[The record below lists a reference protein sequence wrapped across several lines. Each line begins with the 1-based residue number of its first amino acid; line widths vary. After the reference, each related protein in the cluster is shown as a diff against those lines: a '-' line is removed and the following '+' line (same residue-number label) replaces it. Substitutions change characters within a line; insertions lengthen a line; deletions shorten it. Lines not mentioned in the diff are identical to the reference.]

1 MAKRAN
7 SDSIGWGVIRQGRG
21 LWSRNAVK
29 GEQVR
34 DERLR
39 RDGKIEWR
47 SWNPRSSKLGAAII
61 RTSADAE
68 ILLPKPGSNVLYIGA
83 GHGTTISHLHD
94 HVCGSGNHHA
104 GSIVSV
110 DLSPRC
116 IRDLISLAEKRPG
129 ILPVLADAR
138 QLDDYSIFLPNRVP
152 WILQDVSQAGQV
164 ELMLKVCKRFLSQ
177 NGIAL
182 LSLKAASERWNDG
195 GDEGRFSDAES
206 KISDSQMKLVE
217 RIDLKGLED
226 QHVMYV
232 LRPHWE

>member
-61 RTSADAE
+61 RTSGDAE

-110 DLSPRC
+110 DLSARC

-164 ELMLKVCKRFLSQ
+164 ELMLKVCNRFLSQ

-217 RIDLKGLED
+217 RIDLNGLED

>member
-1 MAKRAN
+1 MTKRAN
-7 SDSIGWGVIRQGRG
+7 SGSIGWGVMRQGRR

-61 RTSADAE
+61 RTSGDAE
-68 ILLPKPGSNVLYIGA
+68 ILLPEPGSNVLYIGA

-110 DLSPRC
+110 DLSARC

-138 QLDDYSIFLPNRVP
+138 QLDAYSIFLPNRVP

-164 ELMLKVCKRFLSQ
+164 ELMLKVCNRFLSQ

-182 LSLKAASERWNDG
+182 LSLKAASERWTDG
-195 GDEGRFSDAES
+195 ETKHDFQLQNQ
-206 KISDSQMKLVE
+206 KYQI
-217 RIDLKGLED
+217 LK
-226 QHVMYV
+226 
-232 LRPHWE
+232 

>member
-7 SDSIGWGVIRQGRG
+7 SDSIGWGVIRQGRR

-61 RTSADAE
+61 RTSGDAE

-110 DLSPRC
+110 DLSARC

-164 ELMLKVCKRFLSQ
+164 ELMLKVCNRFLSQ

-232 LRPHWE
+232 LRPH

>member
-1 MAKRAN
+1 MAKKAN
-7 SDSIGWGVIRQGRG
+7 SGSIGWGVMRHGRG

-29 GEQVR
+29 GERVR

-61 RTSADAE
+61 RSSGDAE
-68 ILLPKPGSNVLYIGA
+68 ILLPEPGSTVLYIGA

-94 HVCGSGNHHA
+94 HVCGSGNHHG
-104 GSIVSV
+104 GSIVAV
-110 DLSPRC
+110 DLSARC
-116 IRDLISLAEKRPG
+116 IRDLLSLAEKRPG
-129 ILPVLADAR
+129 ILPVLSDAR
-138 QLDDYSIFLPNRVP
+138 NLDDYAIFLSNRVP

-164 ELMLKVCKRFLSQ
+164 DLMLRICNRFLSS

-182 LSLKAASERWNDG
+182 LSLKAASERWTDG
-195 GDEGRFSDAES
+195 GDEARFLAAES
-206 KISDSQMKLVE
+206 KIAESNLELVE

-226 QHVMYV
+226 QHVMYL
-232 LRPHWE
+232 LRSP

>member
-1 MAKRAN
+1 MAKKAN
-7 SDSIGWGVIRQGRG
+7 SGSIGWGVMRHGRG

-29 GEQVR
+29 GERVR

-61 RTSADAE
+61 RSSGDAR
-68 ILLPKPGSNVLYIGA
+68 ILLPEPGSTVLYIGA

-94 HVCGSGNHHA
+94 HVCGSGNHHG
-104 GSIVSV
+104 GSIVAV
-110 DLSPRC
+110 DLSARC

-129 ILPVLADAR
+129 ILPVLSDAR
-138 QLDDYSIFLPNRVP
+138 NLEDYAIFLSNRVP

-164 ELMLKVCKRFLSQ
+164 DLMLRICNRFLSP

-182 LSLKAASERWNDG
+182 LSLKAASERWTDG
-195 GDEGRFSDAES
+195 GDEARFLAAES
-206 KISDSQMKLVE
+206 KIAESNLELVE

-226 QHVMYV
+226 QHVMYL
-232 LRPHWE
+232 LRSP

>member
-7 SDSIGWGVIRQGRG
+7 YGSIGWGVMRQGRR

-61 RTSADAE
+61 RTSGDAE
-68 ILLPKPGSNVLYIGA
+68 ILLPEPGSNVLYIGA

-138 QLDDYSIFLPNRVP
+138 QLDAYSIFLPNRVP

-164 ELMLKVCKRFLSQ
+164 ELMLKVCNRFLSQ

-182 LSLKAASERWNDG
+182 LSLKAASERWTDG
-195 GDEGRFSDAES
+195 GDEARFSVAES
-206 KISDSQMKLVE
+206 KIADSQMKLVE

-232 LRPHWE
+232 LRPN

>member
-7 SDSIGWGVIRQGRG
+7 SDLIGWGVMRQGRG

-61 RTSADAE
+61 RTSGDAE

-94 HVCGSGNHHA
+94 HVCGSNNHHA
-104 GSIVSV
+104 GLIVSV
-110 DLSPRC
+110 DLSARC

-164 ELMLKVCKRFLSQ
+164 ELMLKVCNRFLSQ

-206 KISDSQMKLVE
+206 KISDSQMKLVD

-232 LRPHWE
+232 LRPH

>member
-1 MAKRAN
+1 MTKRAN
-7 SDSIGWGVIRQGRG
+7 SGSIGWGVMRQGRG

-61 RTSADAE
+61 RTSGDAE
-68 ILLPKPGSNVLYIGA
+68 ILLPEPGSNVLYIGA

-110 DLSPRC
+110 DLSARC

-138 QLDDYSIFLPNRVP
+138 QLDAYSIFLPNRVP

-164 ELMLKVCKRFLSQ
+164 ELMLKVCNRFLSQ

-182 LSLKAASERWNDG
+182 LSLKAASERWTDG
-195 GDEGRFSDAES
+195 ETKHDFQLQNQ
-206 KISDSQMKLVE
+206 KYQI
-217 RIDLKGLED
+217 LK
-226 QHVMYV
+226 
-232 LRPHWE
+232 

>member
-1 MAKRAN
+1 MAKKAN
-7 SDSIGWGVIRQGRG
+7 SGSIGWGVMRHGRG

-29 GEQVR
+29 GERVR

-61 RTSADAE
+61 RSSGDAG
-68 ILLPKPGSNVLYIGA
+68 ILLPEPGSTVLYIGA

-94 HVCGSGNHHA
+94 HVCGSGNHHG
-104 GSIVSV
+104 GSIVAV
-110 DLSPRC
+110 DLSARC

-129 ILPVLADAR
+129 ILPVLSDAR
-138 QLDDYSIFLPNRVP
+138 NLEDYAIFLSNRVP

-164 ELMLKVCKRFLSQ
+164 DLMLRICNRFLSP

-182 LSLKAASERWNDG
+182 LSLKAASERWTDG
-195 GDEGRFSDAES
+195 GDEARFLAAES
-206 KISDSQMKLVE
+206 KIAKSNLELVE

-226 QHVMYV
+226 QHVMYL
-232 LRPHWE
+232 LRSP

>member
-1 MAKRAN
+1 MTKRAN
-7 SDSIGWGVIRQGRG
+7 SGSIGWGVMRQGRR

-61 RTSADAE
+61 RTSGDAE
-68 ILLPKPGSNVLYIGA
+68 ILLPEPGSNVLYIGA

-110 DLSPRC
+110 DLSARC

-138 QLDDYSIFLPNRVP
+138 QLDAYSIFLPNRVP

-164 ELMLKVCKRFLSQ
+164 ELML
-177 NGIAL
+177 
-182 LSLKAASERWNDG
+182 
-195 GDEGRFSDAES
+195 
-206 KISDSQMKLVE
+206 
-217 RIDLKGLED
+217 
-226 QHVMYV
+226 
-232 LRPHWE
+232 

>member
-1 MAKRAN
+1 MAERAN
-7 SDSIGWGVIRQGRG
+7 SGSIGWGVMRQGRG

-61 RTSADAE
+61 RTSGDAE
-68 ILLPKPGSNVLYIGA
+68 ILLPEPGSNVLYIGA

-94 HVCGSGNHHA
+94 HVCGSGNHHS

-110 DLSPRC
+110 DLSARC

-138 QLDDYSIFLPNRVP
+138 HLDAYSFFLPNRVP

-164 ELMLKVCKRFLSQ
+164 ELMLKVCNRFLSQ

-182 LSLKAASERWNDG
+182 LSLKAASER
-195 GDEGRFSDAES
+195 
-206 KISDSQMKLVE
+206 
-217 RIDLKGLED
+217 
-226 QHVMYV
+226 
-232 LRPHWE
+232 

>member
-7 SDSIGWGVIRQGRG
+7 SDLIGWGVMRQGRG

-61 RTSADAE
+61 RTSGDAE

-110 DLSPRC
+110 DLSARC

-164 ELMLKVCKRFLSQ
+164 ELMLKVCNRFLSQ

-182 LSLKAASERWNDG
+182 LSLKAASERWNDE

-206 KISDSQMKLVE
+206 KISDSQMKLVD

-232 LRPHWE
+232 LRPH

>member
-1 MAKRAN
+1 MAKTVN
-7 SDSIGWGVIRQGRG
+7 SGSIGWGVMRQSRG

-61 RTSADAE
+61 RTSGDAE
-68 ILLPKPGSNVLYIGA
+68 ILLPEPGSNVLYIGA

-110 DLSPRC
+110 DLSARC

-138 QLDDYSIFLPNRVP
+138 QLHAYSIFLPNRVP

-164 ELMLKVCKRFLSQ
+164 ELMLKVCNRFLSQ

-182 LSLKAASERWNDG
+182 LSLKAASERWTDG
-195 GDEGRFSDAES
+195 GDEARFSDAES
-206 KISDSQMKLVE
+206 KIAESKMKLVE
-217 RIDLKGLED
+217 RIDLRGLED

-232 LRPHWE
+232 LRPQ

>member
-61 RTSADAE
+61 RTSGDAE

-110 DLSPRC
+110 DLSARC

-164 ELMLKVCKRFLSQ
+164 ELMLKVCNRFLSQ

>member
-1 MAKRAN
+1 MAKKAN
-7 SDSIGWGVIRQGRG
+7 SGSIGWGVMRHGRG

-29 GEQVR
+29 GERVR

-61 RTSADAE
+61 RSSGDAG
-68 ILLPKPGSNVLYIGA
+68 ILLPEPGSTVLYIGA

-94 HVCGSGNHHA
+94 HVCGSGNHHG
-104 GSIVSV
+104 GSIIAV
-110 DLSPRC
+110 DLSARC

-129 ILPVLADAR
+129 ILPVLSDAR
-138 QLDDYSIFLPNRVP
+138 NLDDYAIFLSNRVP

-164 ELMLKVCKRFLSQ
+164 DLMLRICNRFLSP

-182 LSLKAASERWNDG
+182 LSLKAASERWTDG
-195 GDEGRFSDAES
+195 GDEARFLAAES
-206 KISDSQMKLVE
+206 KIAKSNLELVE

-226 QHVMYV
+226 QHVMYL
-232 LRPHWE
+232 LRSP